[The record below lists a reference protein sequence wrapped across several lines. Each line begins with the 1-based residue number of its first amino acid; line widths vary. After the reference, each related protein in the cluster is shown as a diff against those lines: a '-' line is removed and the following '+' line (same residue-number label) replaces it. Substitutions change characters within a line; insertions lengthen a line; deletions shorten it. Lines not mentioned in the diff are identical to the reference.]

1 MANIRSPLLYLQ
13 DILESIQHI
22 EEYISEISEQEFLNN
37 QEKQDAVIRR
47 LEIIGQAVK
56 KIPEDIKNEFSSVP
70 WKQIAG
76 MRDVVIHEYFGVSA
90 SLIYKTITSDLLLL
104 KETVETIIS
113 NKKTQ

>member
-47 LEIIGQAVK
+47 LEIIG
-56 KIPEDIKNEFSSVP
+56 
-70 WKQIAG
+70 
-76 MRDVVIHEYFGVSA
+76 
-90 SLIYKTITSDLLLL
+90 
-104 KETVETIIS
+104 
-113 NKKTQ
+113 